1 MADTG
6 DDIFNN
12 LPRRRK
18 RAVEDDDAR
27 SFFRERRGVYVP
39 EGPLPPRP
47 HASGKGGPSLT
58 TSNAPPVLSAS
69 PTIAGSPAVGQ
80 TLSCSQGV
88 WFNSPTSYT
97 YQWLR
102 DGTVIS
108 GATSSTYVVVS
119 GDLGHS
125 ISCTVTATNAFGSTP
140 ATSNAVLIAAL
151 PVNTAAPVISGSL
164 TVGSTLSCTQGTWSN
179 SPTSYAYQWQRGGTN
194 ISGATSSTYVTVT
207 ADGGTSVG
215 CLVTATN
222 ASGSAS
228 QASNT
233 LAIASGSGHSAQAL
247 AYLARTVGGNEGGN
261 GTNIANLIDGLV
273 SDGVWAKLDC
283 LYVLAQQNETD
294 AKLNLIG
301 TSYGL
306 TQVGS
311 LERPGPR
318 SGSLVFAAYAGFSGF
333 NTLNSYLDTGLNPFT
348 ATSLNFVQNSASF
361 GVWLYSI
368 PDAST
373 NVVIGTGNVGTAGEN
388 NIYPDFTGNFF
399 ARVNFSTSP
408 GVTSPGASGL
418 YVGDRPSS
426 ASSSP
431 YYNGAALVT
440 QPGTSVAPQSHNFQI
455 GEISGA
461 GTDATLS
468 AAFIGASLGSAGQL
482 ALYNR
487 LQTYMSAI
495 SQATSVWS
503 AADAT
508 ANGMTLSNGGL
519 TVTNPAAATY
529 ATVRGTIS
537 RTSGKYYVEF
547 LASIGT
553 TVASSD
559 DVMFGLA
566 DASFVPA
573 SGNYLGHVTYS
584 AGWDNEGGS
593 MFVSSGFNG
602 IIGLTPVR
610 PIPANDV
617 FAIAVDL
624 TAGQIWLAHNNVWS
638 GGGNPATGANPSG
651 SIVSPALGLALF
663 PGFTV
668 QGVNGGTWTLQPT
681 AASQTYAPPAGFTPW
696 G

>member
-18 RAVEDDDAR
+18 RAVEDDDDAR

-69 PTIAGSPAVGQ
+69 PVVTGTPAVGQ

-140 ATSNAVLIAAL
+140 ATSNAVVIVAL

-194 ISGATSSTYVTVT
+194 IAGATSSTYVTVT

-233 LAIASGSGHSAQAL
+233 LAIA
-247 AYLARTVGGNEGGN
+247 GG
-261 GTNIANLIDGLV
+261 
-273 SDGVWAKLDC
+273 
-283 LYVLAQQNETD
+283 
-294 AKLNLIG
+294 
-301 TSYGL
+301 
-306 TQVGS
+306 
-311 LERPGPR
+311 
-318 SGSLVFAAYAGFSGF
+318 
-333 NTLNSYLDTGLNPFT
+333 
-348 ATSLNFVQNSASF
+348 
-361 GVWLYSI
+361 
-368 PDAST
+368 
-373 NVVIGTGNVGTAGEN
+373 VV
-388 NIYPDFTGNFF
+388 
-399 ARVNFSTSP
+399 
-408 GVTSPGASGL
+408 
-418 YVGDRPSS
+418 
-426 ASSSP
+426 
-431 YYNGAALVT
+431 
-440 QPGTSVAPQSHNFQI
+440 
-455 GEISGA
+455 
-461 GTDATLS
+461 
-468 AAFIGASLGSAGQL
+468 
-482 ALYNR
+482 
-487 LQTYMSAI
+487 
-495 SQATSVWS
+495 TSVWS
-503 AADAT
+503 ASDAA

-519 TVTNPAAATY
+519 TVVAT
-529 ATVRGTIS
+529 TSVWQSCRGSIS
-537 RTSGKYYVEF
+537 RTAGKYYVEF
-547 LASIGT
+547 LCMSSPSSNASG
-553 TVASSD
+553 
-559 DVMFGLA
+559 FGIA
-566 DASFVPA
+566 DASFGPTSYLGSNNYSAAFSNSGGVSLISPAGFSGSA
-573 SGNYLGHVTYS
+573 SGSPHL
-584 AGWDNEGGS
+584 
-593 MFVSSGFNG
+593 
-602 IIGLTPVR
+602 PVL
-610 PIPANDV
+610 NDV
-617 FAIAVDL
+617 MQIAVDL
-624 TAGQIWLAHNNVWS
+624 TAGKVWYGINNVWQA
-638 GGGNPATGANPSG
+638 GGNPAAGTGELTD
-651 SIVSPALGLALF
+651 IVAPALGIAFF
-663 PGFTV
+663 PAMSVDFPTS
-668 QGVNGGTWTLQPT
+668 GTWTLQPT
-681 AASQTYAPPAGFTPW
+681 AASQTYAPPAGFSPW